1 MPTRSR
7 PSPTAGERIDL
18 DLAEAALV
26 ERYARLVRLTYLVL
40 PTSLTR
46 HRRVL
51 TAHGIVQRALPGT
64 GTRLLRPAPRRVP
77 APRGAHERPGYAWVR
92 EQVLREALRHE
103 RRPSWWPHRLPP
115 PRALRPGLP
124 TVIGL
129 RLFPRAGGTEEVALD
144 QALGQADGATR
155 AAFVLAT
162 LDELP
167 SEGVDDVLVR
177 LGVPDPARARERAAR
192 LADAARGAAE
202 TLVRSD
208 EFDPSSVRT
217 RPTDLLRRR
226 HRVRLGLLAGTAAVV
241 TGTVLGLVGSG
252 ATPLTGPAP
261 VPHGSGALD
270 PERVVART
278 RTAWDDTSRVDFTA
292 WPTRGARAKDTE
304 LLAKALNAWA
314 RAGGALGEDGRTGRA
329 AGIAFART
337 PGTPAGAPTGSPKL
351 LFAGD
356 VEGDAVVLFHDGD
369 RVARYTEPAA
379 GNGAGNGT
387 AFEVARVD
395 DADVT
400 TAAALV
406 LHRSKAGAR
415 WLTAPWIDE
424 SATRDLLRP
433 DTPARALGVS
443 KDGITS
449 PLPEPPAGGGCG
461 SWPVAQFRSSA
472 RIVEKHSF
480 LLTDLGALSPVHLT
494 YTPPPGAGAP
504 ARQPREA
511 TGSEA
516 LVTWARLGCRLAG
529 LRGQGVRAVNTWDFA
544 AQRLPEGGGEAVWA
558 CTRADTWAGRGEV
571 FLSLRTPAARPAAP
585 VDVVARAADTAAC
598 SRFGQHVVAGAR
610 WKSPRGHWYA
620 LGAGSRRVSALTTS
634 GAVSGTHAG
643 TTFAVRAPEDGA
655 VRVRARLENGESL
668 DEVGR

>member
-77 APRGAHERPGYAWVR
+77 APRGARERPGYAWVR
-92 EQVLREALRHE
+92 EQVLREALRHA
-103 RRPSWWPHRLPP
+103 RSPSWWPHRLPP

-129 RLFPRAGGTEEVALD
+129 RLFPHAGGTEEVALD
-144 QALGQADGATR
+144 QALGQTDGATR

-167 SEGVDDVLVR
+167 PEGVDDVLVR
-177 LGVPDPARARERAAR
+177 LGVDDPAGARERAAG
-192 LADAARGAAE
+192 LAGAARGAAE
-202 TLVRSD
+202 ALVRSD
-208 EFDPSSVRT
+208 EFDPSSLRT
-217 RPTDLLRRR
+217 QPTDLLRRR
-226 HRVRLGLLAGTAAVV
+226 HRVRLGLITGTALVV
-241 TGTVLGLVGSG
+241 TGGVLGVVGSG
-252 ATPLTGPAP
+252 ATPLTGPPP

-270 PERVVART
+270 PDRVVVRSRT
-278 RTAWDDTSRVDFTA
+278 SWDDTARVDFTA
-292 WPTRGARAKDTE
+292 WPARGSRTKDTD

-314 RAGGALGEDGRTGRA
+314 RAGGALGEDGRASRA
-329 AGIAFART
+329 AGTAFTRA
-337 PGTPAGAPTGSPKL
+337 PGTPAGAPTGSPRL
-351 LFAGD
+351 LYAGD
-356 VEGDAVVLFHDGD
+356 VEGDAVVLLHDGD
-369 RVARYTEPAA
+369 RVARYTEPAS
-379 GNGAGNGT
+379 GGGA
-387 AFEVARVD
+387 AFEVGRTD

-415 WLTAPWIDE
+415 WLTAPWVDE

-443 KDGITS
+443 KDGVTS

-461 SWPVAQFRSSA
+461 TWPVVQFRSSA

-480 LLTDLGALSPVHLT
+480 LLTDLGALSPAHLT

-511 TGSEA
+511 TGSRA
-516 LVTWARLGCRLAG
+516 LVTWARLACRLGA
-529 LRGQGVRAVNTWDFA
+529 LRGEGVRAVNTWDYA

-558 CTRADTWAGRGEV
+558 CTRADTWAGRGDV

-585 VDVVARAADTAAC
+585 VEVVARADGTAAC

-610 WKSPRGHWYA
+610 WKSPQGHWYA
-620 LGAGSRRVSALTTS
+620 LGAGSRQVTALTTS
-634 GAVSGTHAG
+634 GAVSGTHPG

-655 VRVRARLENGESL
+655 VRVRARLGNGETL